1 MFSFHV
7 PIGTPVTHSWR
18 LGFWWLHACHSA
30 SGTPVPRLMGFNGFY
45 TRKTRGNSASKTHG
59 KVICGD
65 GISWNPCWNTMLCH
79 KKIMVSLMAQWNKYL
94 IWAQNRNRTVWF
106 WHCSYERYWSRV
118 AQQMIFSAEAAKV
131 NPLDLDPNLFFM
143 NEWWMF
149 HEYVLIYSRDI
160 KTHMDKHI
168 GAELII
174 KKNVMIA
181 TQNGFH
187 QQSAMSFVQVCNTIP
202 HDLFGL
208 CADVVISIMVTF
220 RWDIPQGIPLQQLWS
235 ICIYI
240 YIRIYICL
248 TDYPTAWWLLPF
260 CSTWHDGRRS
270 TDLHICSDG
279 LNPPTRQSNKIL
291 PYSLRLTVTNPLDYS
306 LNAYA

>member
-1 MFSFHV
+1 MHAIPQVGLLCLDSWV
-7 PIGTPVTHSWR
+7 LTVSTHEQS
-18 LGFWWLHACHSA
+18 
-30 SGTPVPRLMGFNGFY
+30 
-45 TRKTRGNSASKTHG
+45 GNSASKTHG

-65 GISWNPCWNTMLCH
+65 GISWNPCWNTTLCH

-94 IWAQNRNRTVWF
+94 IWAQNCNRTVWF
-106 WHCSYERYWSRV
+106 WHYSYERYWSRV

-187 QQSAMSFVQVCNTIP
+187 QQSAMSFVQVCNTFP

-240 YIRIYICL
+240 YASLTIQLLGGCFLFVQLGTIVVVQLICIFVQMAWTHQPDNL
-248 TDYPTAWWLLPF
+248 TRY
-260 CSTWHDGRRS
+260 C
-270 TDLHICSDG
+270 HI
-279 LNPPTRQSNKIL
+279 
-291 PYSLRLTVTNPLDYS
+291 
-306 LNAYA
+306 A